1 MLPFLWARIPN
12 LHCITKDQGCFFTKT
27 FSLKEKLYHQTF
39 LKRKFN
45 QRTGAVFASQKRE
58 ASFVFLFPVLL
69 SGEGIGNPEG
79 GF

>member
-1 MLPFLWARIPN
+1 MKCGDER
-12 LHCITKDQGCFFTKT
+12 KQS
-27 FSLKEKLYHQTF
+27 FSLKERLYHQTF

-45 QRTGAVFASQKRE
+45 QRTKGVFYQERIVFCFAKKE
-58 ASFVFLFPVLL
+58 ARFVFLFPVLL